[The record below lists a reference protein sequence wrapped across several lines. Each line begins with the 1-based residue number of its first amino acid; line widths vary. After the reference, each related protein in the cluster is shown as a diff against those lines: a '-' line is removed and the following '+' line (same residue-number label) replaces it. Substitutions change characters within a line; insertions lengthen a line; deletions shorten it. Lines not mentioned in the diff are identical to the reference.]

1 MIKEFREFIMRGN
14 VMDLAV
20 GIIIGGA
27 FGVIV
32 ASLVND
38 VIMPVVGLAL
48 AGIDFKT
55 LAITLKAA
63 DPAANKPAVLL
74 NYGLFINAVINFVII
89 GLVIFIIIK
98 AVNKLKRQPPPPTPS
113 TKACTQCLESIH
125 KDAKRCKFCTSPA

>member
-1 MIKEFREFIMRGN
+1 MIKEFREFIMRGS
-14 VMDLAV
+14 VIDLAV

-32 ASLVND
+32 KSMVDD
-38 VIMPVVGLAL
+38 VIMPLIGLAL
-48 AGIDFKT
+48 AGIDFKH

-63 DPAANKPAVLL
+63 AGDKPAVLL

-89 GLVIFIIIK
+89 GFVIFLIIK
-98 AVNKLKRQPPPPTPS
+98 AINRLKCQPPPPTPS
-113 TKACTQCLESIH
+113 TKACAQCLESIH